1 MICDKITL
9 FSKLHFFRCQYLFG
23 NFKDEMHLD
32 ARSMAGDKVI
42 VEARAHVKRGALC
55 VTVVMRNR

>member
-1 MICDKITL
+1 
-9 FSKLHFFRCQYLFG
+9 
-23 NFKDEMHLD
+23 MHLD